1 MKVRKAAVTPGERID
16 KLALLGLYTRCFEL
30 AKSYH
35 ATLDEVMS
43 TTREHR
49 VKLARHAIWAY
60 LRGLTRAGRPVLSYP
75 NIGDLFGVHN
85 STVIHGVRAHHE
97 RKQIDEA
104 A

>member
-1 MKVRKAAVTPGERID
+1 MTTPASPDKRID
-16 KLALLGLYTRCFEL
+16 KLATLGLYDKCFEL
-30 AKSYH
+30 AKDYH

-43 TTREHR
+43 PTREHR

-60 LRGLTRAGRPVLSYP
+60 LRGLTRAGRPVLSFP

-85 STVIHGVRAHHE
+85 STVVHGVRAHHE
-97 RKQIDEA
+97 RKQPEA